1 METPNKAGD
10 IGGSLRDYD
19 GHAFQ
24 KFSGEPKRVMPKR
37 ACLAKIRLF
46 FGLLACSLG
55 FYRAVHSVH
64 LRGFKVKVGFFAG
77 KGTFRED

>member
-46 FGLLACSLG
+46 FGLFGLFVRFL
-55 FYRAVHSVH
+55 
-64 LRGFKVKVGFFAG
+64 
-77 KGTFRED
+77 